1 MLDEIKQWLKAAY
14 TTPSPEVLAV
24 RELDDA
30 KRSLLETQSAREYA
44 DAMCKYHDA
53 KIKRLTAYLNKP
65 IEEQQ

>member
-1 MLDEIKQWLKAAY
+1 MFSEFKEWLKHSIV
-14 TTPSPEVLAV
+14 TPSAEVLAM

-53 KIKRLTAYLNKP
+53 KIKRLTAYLSKP